1 MFENQSYRQFL
12 NRNIVF
18 SMWCRS
24 SLLQMCMQ
32 GMFIFQLF
40 FLFSFL
46 LLSGFFL
53 GFFFSDLGGDAKKP
67 PKKNFFLQVQ
77 AGFPLIFMENFS
89 KTVKICPKRGQK
101 FSRSAQKSLFIS
113 RKYVI
118 TRDDNVHQ
126 EPNQP
131 FFSCS
136 TEPSLST
143 RRNGGHDI
151 RTFWR
156 SHGTQHFKKL

>member
-1 MFENQSYRQFL
+1 MFVTVFIAVSHAVLLCKFFFFFRFYR
-12 NRNIVF
+12 VF
-18 SMWCRS
+18 SRIFFFRS
-24 SLLQMCMQ
+24 GGGTQKNHPKK
-32 GMFIFQLF
+32 
-40 FLFSFL
+40 
-46 LLSGFFL
+46 
-53 GFFFSDLGGDAKKP
+53 FFFS
-67 PKKNFFLQVQ
+67 QVQ

-101 FSRSAQKSLFIS
+101 FSRSAQKSPFIS

-118 TRDDNVHQ
+118 TWDGNVHQ

-143 RRNGGHDI
+143 RRNGGQNFLAKP
-151 RTFWR
+151 RYATFQKIV
-156 SHGTQHFKKL
+156 T